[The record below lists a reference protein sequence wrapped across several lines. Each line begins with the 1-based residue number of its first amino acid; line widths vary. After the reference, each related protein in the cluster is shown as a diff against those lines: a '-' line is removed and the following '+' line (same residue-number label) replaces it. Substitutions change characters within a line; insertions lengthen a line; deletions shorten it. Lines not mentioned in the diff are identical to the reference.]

1 MRWTILIIL
10 IIIVELILFLVPITL
25 LLLAAVIRSPQG
37 PHHGVAQPHQWPQ
50 WSPAEVSQVDL
61 TELPEKWKV
70 ERRLNILH
78 QGGGLLLEVIYSLC
92 YSLLVDVGK
101 S

>member
-1 MRWTILIIL
+1 M
-10 IIIVELILFLVPITL
+10 VPVNL
-25 LLLAAVIRSPQG
+25 LLLAVVRSPQG
-37 PHHGVAQPHQWPQ
+37 PHHGVAQPHQGPER
-50 WSPAEVSQVDL
+50 SPAEVSQVDL
-61 TELPEKWKV
+61 TELPEKWEV

-78 QGGGLLLEVIYSLC
+78 QGGGLLLEVIYSRR